1 MQDASGACNAPQAG
15 KIMSTVMRATT
26 ALCGTA
32 MDEGP
37 IRESTMR
44 ESTMRESAGV
54 QGVLAL
60 DGGTPVRGT
69 LLPYSR
75 PAIGEDDIEAVVDV
89 LRSDWFT
96 TGPKVESCRVAC
108 TALAGCTAA

>member
-1 MQDASGACNAPQAG
+1 MRDASGACNAPQAG

-75 PAIGEDDIEAVVDV
+75 PAIGEDDIEAVVEGDG
-89 LRSDWFT
+89 DHCCDA
-96 TGPKVESCRVAC
+96 GPQVAPS
-108 TALAGCTAA
+108 